1 MFFGFADVYR
11 VGTCRPTAPIEFV
24 FPRFGHPADFLVGW
38 DKVAGAQ
45 FKSVIEMQALQRL

>member
-38 DKVAGAQ
+38 DKVAGRYIQ
-45 FKSVIEMQALQRL
+45 L